1 MQAGLSPG
9 QVSKRVTRVRIKKE
23 VAAPV
28 FQKNLSPSSS
38 PPSLFLSPGLSCSGT
53 ARGADGP
60 SVIQR
65 GMFHVHLAQ
74 AQIPPA
80 GKLFSGQPPVI
91 RGLESTAQHNIA
103 PLSLL
108 CFFSFLL
115 HPLSISSWF
124 ITTTTDIHIYL
135 FMSLFTL
142 FIYLYSPVL

>member
-1 MQAGLSPG
+1 M
-9 QVSKRVTRVRIKKE
+9 SKKLKSVRIKE
-23 VAAPV
+23 VALVSSSHPASPL
-28 FQKNLSPSSS
+28 LSPSL
-38 PPSLFLSPGLSCSGT
+38 PLFLSLGLSCSGT

-103 PLSLL
+103 LSL
-108 CFFSFLL
+108 CFLGGGGFHHHSMSFL
-115 HPLSISSWF
+115 F
-124 ITTTTDIHIYL
+124 ITTTDIHIYL
-135 FMSLFTL
+135 SMNLFTSL
-142 FIYLYSPVL
+142 YLLVDKVL

>member
-1 MQAGLSPG
+1 MRGIDAVRIECSLRK
-9 QVSKRVTRVRIKKE
+9 VSKRVTRVRIKKE
-23 VAAPV
+23 VALV
-28 FQKNLSPSSS
+28 SKL
-38 PPSLFLSPGLSCSGT
+38 PPSLPLFLSLGLSCSGT

-103 PLSLL
+103 LSL
-108 CFFSFLL
+108 SVI
-115 HPLSISSWF
+115 LSCPF
-124 ITTTTDIHIYL
+124 YL
-135 FMSLFTL
+135 FFVHHHL
-142 FIYLYSPVL
+142 